1 MQYRPEIDGLRA
13 VAVLPVI
20 LFHAGFQWFQGG
32 YIGVDVFF
40 VISGYLI
47 TTLLIEDMRNN
58 RFSLAD
64 FYERRAKRILP
75 ALFFVIIVCIPFA
88 MLWMLPKELIGFAKS
103 MASVSLFSSNIFFWQ
118 ENDYFSSI
126 SEEMPLLHT
135 WSLAVE
141 EQYYLLFPIFLSVFW
156 RLGLPRLFWFIFGL
170 SLFSLLMSEWSS
182 RYYAS
187 ANFYLLHTRAWEL
200 LSGSMVAIFIHQNG
214 MRRSNFFSMLGLS
227 AIVASVVVYD
237 DSTPFPSI
245 YALLPVG
252 GTLLVI
258 LYSGSNTLVARLL
271 SLPAVVAVG
280 LISYSMYL
288 WHQPIFA
295 FARIRSMGEPEAEIM
310 VLLVALS
317 FILSVITWKYVETP
331 FRNIS
336 KFGYKRKAIF
346 GFSALGLIF
355 IALAGSIVQGLNGF
369 PNREGL
375 EITSVLDEIPNV
387 RGSYCHNDGRRTVE
401 DIKAGDFCLIGDG
414 EVSYAI
420 IGDSHAG
427 AIFDYADEYLSRL
440 GSSSIAVSGG
450 FCAPLMNGFESKFG
464 CSEVMS
470 AAFNG
475 ILTDSR
481 IKQVIMLAE
490 WANYT
495 QGFRDDDA
503 PIKMRDR
510 QGKASDI
517 KDNDDVFMRSLDVT
531 VQKLIESGKEV
542 FIVLPVP
549 EFSERA
555 YDQVQKAIFLD
566 YATSLDSAVAFLP
579 AISNADYQSRNRAVL
594 DIFSV
599 HKESATLIPIKQLFC
614 GSESCRQYDQS
625 KQLLYSDTN
634 HVNYFGA
641 RLIVN
646 EVFDRIKSATQT
658 PQQMAPPLTQSSQ

>member
-1 MQYRPEIDGLRA
+1 LQYRPEIDGLRA
-13 VAVLPVI
+13 IAVLPVI

-58 RFSLAD
+58 RFSLTD

-103 MASVSLFSSNIFFWQ
+103 MTSVSIFSSNIFFWQ

-156 RLGLPRLFWFIFGL
+156 RLGLTRLFWFILGL
-170 SLFSLLMSEWSS
+170 SLFSLLVSEWSS

-200 LSGSMVAIFIHQNG
+200 LSGSIVAIFIHQNG
-214 MRRSNFFSMLGLS
+214 MRRSNFFSILGLA

-237 DSTPFPSI
+237 HSTPFPSI

-295 FARIRSMGEPEAEIM
+295 FARIRSMGQPEAEIM
-310 VLLVALS
+310 ALLVVLS
-317 FILSVITWKYVETP
+317 FILSVITWKYIE
-331 FRNIS
+331 
-336 KFGYKRKAIF
+336 IF
-346 GFSALGLIF
+346 GFSALGLIL
-355 IALAGSIVQGLNGF
+355 ISLAGGILQGLNGL
-369 PNREGL
+369 PNRDGL

-401 DIKAGDFCLIGDG
+401 EIKAGDFCLIGEG

-427 AIFDYADEYLSRL
+427 AIFDYADEYLSRS

-450 FCAPLMNGFESKFG
+450 FCAPLMNGFEAEFG
-464 CSEVMS
+464 CYEMMS

-481 IKQVIMLAE
+481 VKQVIMLAE

-495 QGFRDDDA
+495 QGFRDNDV
-503 PIKMRDR
+503 PIKMRDS

-517 KDNDDVFMRSLDVT
+517 KDNEDVFMRSLGVT
-531 VQKLIESGKEV
+531 VQKLTESGKEV

-555 YDQVQKAIFLD
+555 YDVVQKAIFLD
-566 YATSLDSAVAFLP
+566 YANSLDAAVAFLP
-579 AISNADYQSRNRAVL
+579 ATSNADYHSRNRAVL
-594 DIFSV
+594 DIFYVYQESV
-599 HKESATLIPIKQLFC
+599 TLIPIKQLFC
-614 GSESCRQYDQS
+614 GSESCKQYDQS

-641 RLIVN
+641 GLIVN
-646 EVFDRIKSATQT
+646 EVFDRIRSANKT
-658 PQQMAPPLTQSSQ
+658 P